1 MTEAQSALQF
11 VPVANL
17 RPSKTNPRKS
27 IDPAFIAELAASI
40 RKDGVLTAL
49 LLRPHPQREVGHG
62 PGNEVYEVV
71 SGEQRYRAAKE
82 AGLDAVP
89 ALVRDLNDDQVMNIQ
104 LVENLK
110 RRDLTPLE
118 EADGYNHLVK
128 TGAKVERIAEEIGR
142 SVEYVY
148 DRLRLMFLVA
158 EVRDLLL
165 HKRIELGHAL
175 LLATLE
181 PDDQRRALRED
192 DGGLWERQRTLYVP
206 DALVTDSKKPARSD
220 DSFKAVSVKELKL
233 WIDDRVKFRVDAQ
246 HNLQLFPDTVAAVR
260 KAEES
265 KTKIVHITAEH
276 QVHPDAKDE
285 KGPRVYSATSWKRA
299 DGKGKSKTCEHSA
312 LGIIDVGPMRG
323 QALMVCVDRKH
334 CTVHFGDV
342 IKERKAR
349 EKEVATS
356 GKTGEDRHKLAKEKE
371 AAAKKEAEAKAAA
384 QARALPAIRLAIA
397 KQLAGLPVANVQ
409 AIVMKTL
416 DDNFGVFGTVDERK
430 EASKLVPPGKTVE
443 SWLRNLAALMTL
455 NGYPEDLIELSEEVG
470 VDAQKIIAAQSA
482 PVLDTCRVCK
492 CTDAAPCRF
501 RKTPNGPLEV
511 CGWAEQPKKGSGLCT
526 ACAEKTGNA
535 SAAKK
540 GTAKAKAKK

>member
-1 MTEAQSALQF
+1 MTKALNALQF
-11 VPVANL
+11 VPVASL

-27 IDPAFIAELAASI
+27 IDPAFIAELAASV

-49 LLRPHPQREVGHG
+49 LLRPHPQREIGHD
-62 PGNEVYEVV
+62 PDNEVYEVV

-82 AGLDAVP
+82 AGLDVVP
-89 ALVRDLNDDQVMNIQ
+89 ALVRDLNDEQVMNIQ

-148 DRLRLMFLVA
+148 DRLRLMSLVG

-206 DALVTDSKKPARSD
+206 DALVTDPKKPARSD
-220 DSFKAVSVKELKL
+220 DSYKAVSVKELKL
-233 WIDDRVKFRVDAQ
+233 WIDDRVKFRIDAP
-246 HNLQLFPDTVAAVR
+246 HNLQLFPDTVAAVQ

-285 KGPRVYSATSWKRA
+285 KGPRVYSVMSWKRA
-299 DGKGKSKTCEHSA
+299 DGKGKSKTCDHSA
-312 LGIIDVGPMRG
+312 LGIIDVGPLRG

-342 IKERKAR
+342 IRERKAR

-356 GKTGEDRHKLAKEKE
+356 GKTGEDRHKFAKEK
-371 AAAKKEAEAKAAA
+371 AAAARKESEAKAAA
-384 QARALPAIRLAIA
+384 ITRALPAIRLAVA
-397 KQLAGLPVANVQ
+397 KQLASVLPIANIQV
-409 AIVMKTL
+409 IITKTL
-416 DDNFGVFGTVDERK
+416 DDIGAFSFGVVND
-430 EASKLVPPGKTVE
+430 ASKLVPPGKTLE
-443 SWLRNLAALMTL
+443 SWLRNLAARLTL
-455 NGYPEDLIELSEEVG
+455 YSYPEDLIDLCKEVT
-470 VDAQKIIAAQSA
+470 VDAEKIIAAQAA
-482 PVLDTCRVCK
+482 PVVDTCRVCK

-501 RKTPNGPLEV
+501 RKTPTGPLEA
-511 CGWAEQPKKGSGLCT
+511 CGWAEAPDKKGLGLCT
-526 ACAEKTGNA
+526 ACAIKTGNKA
-535 SAAKK
+535 AAKK
-540 GTAKAKAKK
+540 ATTKAKK